1 MADNRRGHGD
11 PGGQV
16 YSDGRKDKTQANR
29 DDSDRRGHGDPGGQA
44 YSDGR
49 KDKTQANR
57 DDSDRRGHGDPG
69 GQAHSDGH
77 KENTFA
83 DRDEWDRYRADEGVL
98 PGNAPVES
106 FLSKLARAAA
116 ASACHARHMKQ
127 TMGKYFNA
135 QEKKEPTTYITREEF
150 LDFKASL
157 EHSLKEVK
165 AAVDNSAKD
174 QYTLIEACSSANSKI
189 MQKVFRH
196 LDEVSKEVKA
206 AVDAGVKSQE
216 TSADTA
222 DKIFKLMDELSST
235 LKEAPLPPSKA
246 GDLLSRLEKLALF
259 PKKVINIC
267 DLVSY
272 YATIIGGVCLTAGLF
287 DSKLGLLDPKVEQSL
302 IERFFPSNN
311 PGLFEDIG
319 RRTRDVLFKDFEP
332 NMSVPIEPRLDDV
345 MLLSSFANKS
355 PVQIIVGNQLKLRHG
370 SMGLDI
376 KVDPTSHVSA
386 LLSFPCAFGADYVPK
401 IRMCYPFR
409 DSSTTLDAFY
419 ENAAVRANVSMHP
432 VRGDAMLSLSGLFG
446 TKAFNLGGE
455 HGGAPWECRAEHL
468 FSWWIC

>member
-1 MADNRRGHGD
+1 
-11 PGGQV
+11 
-16 YSDGRKDKTQANR
+16 
-29 DDSDRRGHGDPGGQA
+29 
-44 YSDGR
+44 
-49 KDKTQANR
+49 
-57 DDSDRRGHGDPG
+57 
-69 GQAHSDGH
+69 
-77 KENTFA
+77 
-83 DRDEWDRYRADEGVL
+83 
-98 PGNAPVES
+98 
-106 FLSKLARAAA
+106 
-116 ASACHARHMKQ
+116 
-127 TMGKYFNA
+127 MGKYFNA

-432 VRGDAMLSLSGLFG
+432 VRGDAMLLLSGLFG
-446 TKAFNLGGE
+446 TKAFNLGGSME
-455 HGGAPWECRAEHL
+455 VHPGNVGRNIYSVGGSVSSSTFTAGLQYNNRDQLLVMMTHKLQEKSMVKDLMHRSA
-468 FSWWIC
+468 ICKDLYTLCACTDV